1 MILRGPFLD
10 PASHDIFLTCHPP
23 LSRPIVPLIV
33 PLCSYIEFSAIAAKC
48 VRNSLK
54 GGEAI
59 EAAAKRSTG
68 VVQVKHY
75 ADGVAG
81 TPSTLCHCAFH
92 PVSCTTFL
100 TMPLLP
106 TLCCAWSTM

>member
-1 MILRGPFLD
+1 MSSTFRALGLN
-10 PASHDIFLTCHPP
+10 
-23 LSRPIVPLIV
+23 
-33 PLCSYIEFSAIAAKC
+33 YIEFSAIAAKC

-81 TPSTLCHCAFH
+81 TPKVYPAAS
-92 PVSCTTFL
+92 
-100 TMPLLP
+100 
-106 TLCCAWSTM
+106 